1 MRIRRELASF
11 LKGVSGRKPAEE
23 VMKPARKLVGALF
36 ALMMILTLF
45 PAPAMAAEENV
56 VSPGQEG
63 EDISAVAAVVS
74 ASSIQNDAKWVKLS
88 FDIGS
93 NGSATY
99 AVSHDTLTV
108 PLNTA
113 YPAKDSFVY
122 VTEGDTITVTVTFT
136 PDEHYQLNSASVK
149 ADAAADLTRD
159 SENPN
164 VYTFKLQKSDVTV
177 HAEFDRIK
185 YKVTF
190 STGKDSVFKTQE
202 IIDGENGN
210 KAACPDPAPTKT
222 GYAFLGWYA
231 DEGCTKEFDFDK
243 AITSDLTV
251 YAKWELATYTISY
264 NLNEGTVSQENPKK
278 YTYESGEIT
287 LKNPSR
293 AGYRFLGWTG
303 SNGATPQLTVTINK
317 STGDKSY
324 VANWAKEYPVTVA
337 PGIAHG
343 TVQVYLNDASQKGDA
358 VYAIKGDTVYVTFT
372 PETGYRLGTPVSTPK
387 VEFKGT
393 GNSRTFAMPDGDV
406 SVGAEFELIPEK
418 EEVPQL
424 EGTVSIEG
432 TARVG
437 ETLTAKISGANTTSG
452 SELSYQWKAN
462 NKDILGAT
470 GKTYT
475 LTSDEFGKRITV
487 TVTSSDRRGSRT
499 SAETAAV
506 VSSSDAP
513 APDTPDPT
521 TTLTGTVEITGTPK
535 VGETLTASLKDS
547 NSTGTLSY
555 QWKANGADIAKATG
569 NTYKLTDAEKGKTI
583 TCVVTST
590 NPSGTK
596 ESKPTEAVAAAGSSG
611 SSDTPGSSDTT
622 KPAEQNGNLL
632 LTRTQMNLLVGDYGY
647 LIATV
652 SSNTVSPTWT
662 SSNTR
667 VVFVDSSG
675 NYRAVGTGT
684 ATIRAAFGNKT
695 ASCYVIVDE
704 QNRYS
709 TNYVPNA
716 NGQTTATQPAT
727 QPSATQST
735 STPAIQPTTQILDNG
750 DGTKQTVATLA
761 DGSSSIVRTDASGR
775 VISASMT
782 YSDSAVWSALRT
794 GGVLTLPTTVHAAG
808 SENNASEIQVV
819 VPQKVQNVR
828 VKIPVAN
835 MTPGT
840 VAVIESMFGAG
851 EVVKTAT
858 SLGDGLLLDLN
869 GSATIKVF
877 DNTKQFSDV
886 TGSEWFAGAVAWA
899 SSRAVMN
906 GVSEHVFDPRAT
918 MNRAMMTQLLYNFV
932 GADSERVTGA
942 YADVG
947 ENNWYGRSV
956 TWASE
961 NGIAYPSDYG
971 TFGALNDLTRE
982 DMASMLYNYARKAGY
997 NTYTS
1002 GNTAAFADDAE
1013 ISDWARPAVA
1023 WAVGT
1028 GLLNGT
1034 GDNRLSPQGTATR
1047 AQVAA
1052 IMQRFCE
1059 TIAR

>member
-11 LKGVSGRKPAEE
+11 LKGVSRRKPAEE

-45 PAPAMAAEENV
+45 PVPTMAAEENV

-185 YKVTF
+185 YK
-190 STGKDSVFKTQE
+190 
-202 IIDGENGN
+202 
-210 KAACPDPAPTKT
+210 
-222 GYAFLGWYA
+222 
-231 DEGCTKEFDFDK
+231 
-243 AITSDLTV
+243 
-251 YAKWELATYTISY
+251 
-264 NLNEGTVSQENPKK
+264 
-278 YTYESGEIT
+278 
-287 LKNPSR
+287 
-293 AGYRFLGWTG
+293 
-303 SNGATPQLTVTINK
+303 
-317 STGDKSY
+317 
-324 VANWAKEYPVTVA
+324 EYPVTVA
-337 PGIAHG
+337 SGIAHG

-372 PETGYRLGTPVSTPK
+372 PETGYRLGTPVSTPR

-632 LTRTQMNLLVGDYGY
+632 LARTQMNLFVGDYGY

-761 DGSSSIVRTDASGR
+761 DGSSSVVRTDTSGR